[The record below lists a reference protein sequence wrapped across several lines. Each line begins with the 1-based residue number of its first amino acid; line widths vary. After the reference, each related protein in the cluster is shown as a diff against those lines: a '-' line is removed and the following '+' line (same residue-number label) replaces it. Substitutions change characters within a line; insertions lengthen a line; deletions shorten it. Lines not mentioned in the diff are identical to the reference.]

1 MYEYKLLEG
10 YDPLFSFVTKY
21 GLSYCVAFRKMDF
34 DNPFFDSLYSFD
46 FWETNNQKFSKDDR
60 ISDTI
65 IAIIFYFFKT
75 NPNCILHY
83 ICDSMDQKH
92 HFRSK
97 LFKKWYDKSND
108 NSFSKL
114 NIEFKIDEEI
124 SYHLEF
130 IFNTDFYSIETVKE
144 KALTQLQEFSNSK

>member
-10 YDPLFSFVTKY
+10 NDPLFSFVTKY

-130 IFNTDFYSIETVKE
+130 IFNTDFYSFETVKE

>member
-10 YDPLFSFVTKY
+10 NDPLFSFVTKY

-34 DNPFFDSLYSFD
+34 DNPFLDSLYSFD

-60 ISDTI
+60 IGDTI

-97 LFKKWYDKSND
+97 LFKKWYDKLND

-130 IFNTDFYSIETVKE
+130 IFNTDFYSFETVKE

>member
-10 YDPLFSFVTKY
+10 NDPLFSFVTKY

-60 ISDTI
+60 IGDTI

>member
-10 YDPLFSFVTKY
+10 NDPLFSFVTKY

-60 ISDTI
+60 IGDTI

-114 NIEFKIDEEI
+114 NIEFEIDEEI

>member
-10 YDPLFSFVTKY
+10 NDPLFSFVTKY

-60 ISDTI
+60 IGDTI

-97 LFKKWYDKSND
+97 LFKKWYDKLND

-130 IFNTDFYSIETVKE
+130 IFNTDFYSFETVKE